1 MDRVPP
7 AGFPDGAGGGD
18 PALRGA
24 AVHVPPD
31 LDWEHGDPGCCA
43 LLTTSPAT
51 SPGWTHPLHLCHHP
65 AAAQQLLSGDK
76 STSFAGCV
84 ARCYFFS
91 FLRTVEFFLLTCMTY
106 DPCAAIC
113 NPLHYPLLM
122 NGRVCVQLLL
132 VFFLGSSMFCHEAVM
147 SFDRYMAICHP
158 LRYGTIMN
166 GRVCFQLVLSCWVM
180 SFLIMVPPTFMV
192 VLLPFCG
199 PNVINHFYCDT
210 AVLLQ
215 LSCGDT
221 GHLEVMIFFSATVI
235 LLGTLTVTIVS
246 YGCIISTIM
255 RIPSTTGRKKAF
267 STCSAHLLVVV
278 ILYSSSTFR
287 YLRPGQRG
295 VQDFDKVVSFLYC
308 VVVPLFNPYIYAL
321 RNEQMKE
328 ALKDACGRVSKCL
341 RFS

>member
-1 MDRVPP
+1 MKNQTTVVEFIILGLSNNHHGNIILSVVLLDVFLLSVMGNLIIVTLYLVDHRLQTPMY
-7 AGFPDGAGGGD
+7 FF
-18 PALRGA
+18 LRNF
-24 AVHVPPD
+24 AVLEICFTCVITPRF
-31 LDWEHGDPGCCA
+31 LYSLLTERKSISLPGC
-43 LLTTSPAT
+43 
-51 SPGWTHPLHLCHHP
+51 
-65 AAAQQLLSGDK
+65 
-76 STSFAGCV
+76 
-84 ARCYFFS
+84 
-91 FLRTVEFFLLTCMTY
+91 FL
-106 DPCAAIC
+106 
-113 NPLHYPLLM
+113 
-122 NGRVCVQLLL
+122 QLLL
-132 VFFLGSSMFCHEAVM
+132 VFFLGASMFCHGAVM

-166 GRVCFQLVLSCWVM
+166 GRVCFQLMLSCWVM

-215 LSCGDT
+215 LSCVDT

-235 LLGTLTVTIVS
+235 FLGTLTVTIVS

-255 RIPSTTGRKKAF
+255 HLPSTTGRKKAF

-278 ILYSSSTFR
+278 ILYSSCIFR

-295 VQDFDKVVSFLYC
+295 VQDFDKVVSLLYC

-328 ALKDACGRVSKCL
+328 ALKDACGRISKCL